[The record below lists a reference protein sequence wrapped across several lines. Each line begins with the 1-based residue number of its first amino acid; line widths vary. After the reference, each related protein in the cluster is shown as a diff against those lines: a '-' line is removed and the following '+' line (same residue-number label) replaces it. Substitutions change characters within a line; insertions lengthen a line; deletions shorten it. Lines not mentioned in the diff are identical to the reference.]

1 MHRKLGLA
9 LLAALS
15 LADSASSQDSG
26 HEQLAAIPIFERETV
41 TGEWLGARPIIE
53 DRGVSLFGSYTAE
66 VWGNTT
72 VGLRTGSVY
81 TGLLEFGA
89 EVDLE
94 KLAG

>member
-26 HEQLAAIPIFERETV
+26 HDQLSASPIFEREIV
-41 TGEWLGARPIIE
+41 TGEWLGARLLLE

-66 VWGNTT
+66 V
-72 VGLRTGSVY
+72 
-81 TGLLEFGA
+81 
-89 EVDLE
+89 
-94 KLAG
+94 